1 MVDSVRK
8 YGVDIEQVFAAT
20 APTPVVPGLIPV
32 VVAPCMEVLE
42 STTASGAVNG
52 NALLSVPYVQ
62 QGISHGFTDLPAP
75 RGNIST
81 LAFETDTITAD
92 VLVGGKFKRLSRSE
106 AFLDSHNEASRAGL
120 VWWRSAWNNLA
131 VAGQKT
137 DVIFAF
143 DQHVPADTTQ
153 DVTVSFDNGLTIDQV
168 VSYINEAV
176 GETVA
181 SKITYDVGAGDVSCV
196 LIASTSFGAK
206 SSVTLRGWG
215 ESFGLE
221 VGKSYRVV
229 GSGLRGADDADNDTL
244 TPWVEFFQGAAFKD
258 ASEEGFGE
266 LFEDAGVQAL
276 HAVRVTTEDDTGV
289 VDTEADAEDWTDFD
303 LFAATSLK
311 SGDVFYADGV
321 AVAQVTKVE
330 AARFKLGVVDS
341 ANSTYDSNG
350 DPIRQTY
357 LPLEVNTMLAAK
369 PFAPANAWFLAR
381 GLTGEEVNTAATLTS
396 GVSVAPESAEVV
408 SNDAVTLPPVGSTLV
423 LTVVEDGVEGDE
435 QVLVWTGTPANRAAL
450 QAGFAALCE
459 AQEVFSNIA
468 CSINVNV
475 LTFYTLKTGK
485 NQEIRVGAGTSN
497 AALGLV
503 AGTTVTGE
511 DATIAALSATT
522 LEFSFDSNPK
532 VFSVGFTSDSV
543 DDAIADIN
551 EVVGITVAT
560 KSVDNKIVL
569 TSPLKGRAS
578 KVEIITGDA
587 TIFATGATDSGS
599 GRPSPDFSVN
609 TLLSTWSINPQIIR
623 DTVTGDPIV
632 LDSAPVYFSYEA
644 VRTEVAGPVTDTAI
658 TVSNFTD
665 LSTNF
670 GPIDERNPL
679 GLGLFFALNAAGE
692 GTVVKGTGVNA
703 ISATEPK
710 GTLAGYLE
718 ALSLLRSEEAYFVV
732 PFSGEKE
739 VIDAVDVHVTDMSS
753 AENRGERILISCPAN
768 ATREADVVVL
778 SGSSAQSTDSDNELD
793 LNDNPGDE
801 LVANGVNPSVAIP
814 FELADTRQLY
824 VEFTTGGVTKRYS
837 VARVSGSRITLRS
850 NVAAAKNLDGF
861 YTVTTF
867 SESVNDLD
875 FSLKIRGKTLTVP
888 GTTTLDKQRY
898 AEAIRD
904 VAQQYANRRHLR
916 LYPDTVTTV
925 INGEDK
931 NVSSFYFGCALA
943 GASASTVASTPFSG
957 NAVIGFTNVIGPKLQ
972 ETHYDIISAGN
983 AVIEAPVAGGNLALR
998 MQCTTD
1004 VSTIEKRE
1012 WSITKAIDAFAKL
1025 VRSALKARTG
1035 PFNISKSYLDETSL
1049 VLGATAS
1056 VATDAGLLE
1065 YAKFESLVQ
1074 DPEEKTTVAASFV
1087 VKPFYAANYIKVTI
1101 FS

>member
-1 MVDSVRK
+1 
-8 YGVDIEQVFAAT
+8 
-20 APTPVVPGLIPV
+20 
-32 VVAPCMEVLE
+32 
-42 STTASGAVNG
+42 
-52 NALLSVPYVQ
+52 
-62 QGISHGFTDLPAP
+62 
-75 RGNIST
+75 
-81 LAFETDTITAD
+81 
-92 VLVGGKFKRLSRSE
+92 
-106 AFLDSHNEASRAGL
+106 
-120 VWWRSAWNNLA
+120 
-131 VAGQKT
+131 
-137 DVIFAF
+137 
-143 DQHVPADTTQ
+143 
-153 DVTVSFDNGLTIDQV
+153 
-168 VSYINEAV
+168 
-176 GETVA
+176 
-181 SKITYDVGAGDVSCV
+181 V

-258 ASEEGFGE
+258 ANIVESGGSPVLGE
-266 LFEDAGVQAL
+266 LFSDAAQEL
-276 HAVRVTTEDDTGV
+276 HAVRVLVEDVTNVSTDV
-289 VDTEADAEDWTDFD
+289 KAIIATEADWSDFD

-321 AVAQVTKVE
+321 AIAQITKVE
-330 AARFKLGVVDS
+330 VARFKLGVVDS

-396 GVSVAPESAEVV
+396 EMSVAPESAEVV
-408 SNDAVTLPPVGSTLV
+408 SNDANTGTGLPPVGSTLIF
-423 LTVVEDGVEGDE
+423 TVVEDGVEGDE
-435 QVLVWTGTPANRAAL
+435 QVLVWTNAYATRVVL
-450 QAGFAALCE
+450 QAAFADLCD

-468 CSINVNV
+468 CSVATTDQPGAAPDTHQ

-578 KVEIITGDA
+578 KVEIIAGDA

-623 DTVTGDPIV
+623 DTVTGEPIV
-632 LDSAPVYFSYEA
+632 LDGAPVYFSYEA
-644 VRTEVAGPVTDTAI
+644 VRTEVAGPVTDVAI
-658 TVSNFTD
+658 NVSNFTD
-665 LSTNF
+665 LVSNF

-692 GTVVKGTGVNA
+692 GTVVKGTGVAA

-710 GTLAGYLE
+710 GTLLAYLD
-718 ALSLLRSEEAYFVV
+718 ALSLLRGEECYFVI
-732 PFSGEKE
+732 PYSSEKE

-753 AENRGERILISCPAN
+753 AENRGERILISSPSN
-768 ATREADVVVL
+768 ATREADTVVL

-801 LVANGVNPSVAIP
+801 LVANGINPSVAIP

-824 VEFTTGGVTKRYS
+824 VEFTTGGVVKRYS
-837 VARVSGSRITLRS
+837 VSRVSGSRITLRS
-850 NVAAAKNLDGF
+850 TVAAAKNLDGF
-861 YTVTTF
+861 FTVGTF
-867 SESVNDLD
+867 SESVNDVS
-875 FSLKIRGKTLTVP
+875 FSLKIRGKTLVVP
-888 GTTTLDKQRY
+888 GTTTLDKLRY

-904 VAQQYANRRHLR
+904 VAQQYANRRHFR
-916 LYPDTVTTV
+916 LYPDTVSTV

-931 NVSSFYFGCALA
+931 NVSSFYFACALA
-943 GASASTVASTPFSG
+943 GAAADDIASAPFSG
-957 NAVIGFTNVIGPKLQ
+957 KPVIGFTNVVGPKLQ
-972 ETHYDIISAGN
+972 ESHYDIISAGN
-983 AVIEAPVAGGNLALR
+983 AVIEVPVSGGNLALR

-1004 VSTIEKRE
+1004 VSTVEKRE

-1025 VRSALKARTG
+1025 VRSALKTRTG

-1049 VLGATAS
+1049 VLIS
-1056 VATDAGLLE
+1056 VAAAATDNSLLE
-1065 YAKFESLVQ
+1065 YAKFESLTQ
-1074 DPEEKTTVAASFV
+1074 DPVEKTTVSASFT
-1087 VKPFYAANYIKVTI
+1087 VKPFYAANYINVTI

>member
-8 YGVDIEQVFAAT
+8 YGVNIEQVFASS

-32 VVAPCMEVLE
+32 VVAPCMEILE
-42 STTASGAVNG
+42 STTAAGTVNS
-52 NALLSVPYVQ
+52 NARLSVPYVQ
-62 QGISHGFTDLPAP
+62 QGLSLGLTDLPAP

-106 AFLDSHNEASRAGL
+106 AFLDSHNKASRAGL
-120 VWWRSAWNNLA
+120 VWWRSAWDDLA

-153 DVTVSFDNGLTIDQV
+153 DVTVSFDTGLTIDQV

-181 SKITYDVGAGDVSCV
+181 SKITYDFGAPVNSVPCV

-215 ESFGLE
+215 EDIGLE
-221 VGKSYRVV
+221 EGKSYRVV
-229 GSGLRGADDADNDTL
+229 GSGLRGSDDADNDTL
-244 TPWVEFFQGAAFKD
+244 TPWVEFFGGVAFKD
-258 ASEEGFGE
+258 SSEVVDVGGNPV
-266 LFEDAGVQAL
+266 LGQLDSSATQKL
-276 HAVRVTTEDDTGV
+276 HAVRVLVEEISDVSTDV
-289 VDTEADAEDWTDFD
+289 VATVATAEDWSDFD

-321 AVAQVTKVE
+321 AIAQIIKVE

-381 GLTGEEVNTAATLTS
+381 GLTGEEVNTAATLTG

-408 SNDAVTLPPVGSTLV
+408 SDDANTGTGLPPVGSTLIF
-423 LTVVEDGVEGDE
+423 TVVEDGVEGDE
-435 QVLVWTGTPANRAAL
+435 QVLVWTNAYATRVAL
-450 QAGFAALCE
+450 QAAFTDLCA

-468 CSINVNV
+468 CSVAITDQPAPAPDTHQ

-511 DATIAALSATT
+511 DATIAALDGLT
-522 LEFSFDSNPK
+522 LEFTFDNNPK

-578 KVEIITGDA
+578 KVEIIAGHNDVFAKDA
-587 TIFATGATDSGS
+587 TNSGS

-623 DTVTGDPIV
+623 DTVTGEPIV
-632 LDSAPVYFSYEA
+632 LDGTPIYFSYEA
-644 VRTEVAGPVTDTAI
+644 V
-658 TVSNFTD
+658 
-665 LSTNF
+665 
-670 GPIDERNPL
+670 
-679 GLGLFFALNAAGE
+679 
-692 GTVVKGTGVNA
+692 
-703 ISATEPK
+703 
-710 GTLAGYLE
+710 
-718 ALSLLRSEEAYFVV
+718 
-732 PFSGEKE
+732 
-739 VIDAVDVHVTDMSS
+739 
-753 AENRGERILISCPAN
+753 
-768 ATREADVVVL
+768 
-778 SGSSAQSTDSDNELD
+778 
-793 LNDNPGDE
+793 
-801 LVANGVNPSVAIP
+801 
-814 FELADTRQLY
+814 
-824 VEFTTGGVTKRYS
+824 
-837 VARVSGSRITLRS
+837 
-850 NVAAAKNLDGF
+850 
-861 YTVTTF
+861 
-867 SESVNDLD
+867 
-875 FSLKIRGKTLTVP
+875 LT
-888 GTTTLDKQRY
+888 
-898 AEAIRD
+898 
-904 VAQQYANRRHLR
+904 
-916 LYPDTVTTV
+916 
-925 INGEDK
+925 
-931 NVSSFYFGCALA
+931 
-943 GASASTVASTPFSG
+943 
-957 NAVIGFTNVIGPKLQ
+957 
-972 ETHYDIISAGN
+972 
-983 AVIEAPVAGGNLALR
+983 
-998 MQCTTD
+998 
-1004 VSTIEKRE
+1004 
-1012 WSITKAIDAFAKL
+1012 
-1025 VRSALKARTG
+1025 
-1035 PFNISKSYLDETSL
+1035 
-1049 VLGATAS
+1049 
-1056 VATDAGLLE
+1056 
-1065 YAKFESLVQ
+1065 
-1074 DPEEKTTVAASFV
+1074 
-1087 VKPFYAANYIKVTI
+1087 
-1101 FS
+1101 